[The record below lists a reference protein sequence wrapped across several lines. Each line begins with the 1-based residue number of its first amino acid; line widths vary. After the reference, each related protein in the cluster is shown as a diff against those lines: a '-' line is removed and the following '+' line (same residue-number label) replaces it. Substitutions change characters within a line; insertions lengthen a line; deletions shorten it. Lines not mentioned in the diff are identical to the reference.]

1 MESIK
6 TNKVFNTLM
15 PHQCVKC
22 GKMYK
27 DGSEELLKGCSECGG
42 KFFFYIRKEKI
53 EEQKKIREN
62 IKEDDLKRMEEDV
75 RSLMPE
81 EKHDEPIVL
90 DLETIRVTGPGK
102 YEIDVG
108 SLMRGNPI
116 IIQVGE
122 GKYYIDLFT
131 IMNNKK

>member
-1 MESIK
+1 
-6 TNKVFNTLM
+6 M

-22 GKMYK
+22 GELYA
-27 DGSEELLKGCSECGG
+27 DGSQELLKGCSKCGA
-42 KFFFYIRKEKI
+42 KFFFFIRQAKL
-53 EEQKKIREN
+53 EEQKKIRDN
-62 IKEDDLKRMEEDV
+62 IKKKDLKKMEKDV
-75 RSLMPE
+75 RSLMPQV
-81 EKHDEPIVL
+81 KRDEPVVL
-90 DLETIRVTGPGK
+90 DLETIRVIGHGK

-131 IMNNKK
+131 AMNKKKK